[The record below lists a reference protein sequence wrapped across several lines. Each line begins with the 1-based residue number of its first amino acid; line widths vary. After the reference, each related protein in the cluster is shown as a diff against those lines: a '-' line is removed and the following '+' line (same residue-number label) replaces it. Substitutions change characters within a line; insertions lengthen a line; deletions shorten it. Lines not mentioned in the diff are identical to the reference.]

1 MGINGLQVNEGG
13 VIPQVYQKLNFRD
26 SGDALKPP
34 FEIYAYFP
42 TICNTN

>member
-1 MGINGLQVNEGG
+1 MVINDLQVNEGG

-42 TICNTN
+42 TI